1 MYQITKHP
9 ILDIPQTEV
18 VEFMFEGHKVLGRKG
33 YTIAKALHEAGFP
46 VHSHSLQGRN
56 RSLEC
61 GIGKCGA
68 CEMLVDGRVRRI
80 CITPVDGVREVR
92 TIAHE
97 ADLPGVTFEPPQR
110 PQEAQAVAVYKTTVA
125 IVGAGP
131 AGLACREQLQKFGI
145 DCLVIDS
152 NPRIGGQF
160 NMQTHQFFFFEREK
174 RYGGM
179 RGFDIAK
186 TLAGGVSAE
195 GAEAAADGGILLNTT
210 VWDILE
216 GPRIAVK
223 NVVNGQMAYV
233 DAQHLVVAAGAVPF
247 MPAFENDDV
256 PGVYTAAVF
265 QKMMNQEHTLLGKRV
280 LTVGAGNIGYLTSYQ
295 AVQAGATIKAIIEAQ
310 PREGGFP
317 VQANR
322 VRRLGIPIMTGYT
335 LVRAIPN
342 KDMTGITGAV
352 IARCENFKPVPGT
365 EQVVGDIDIINI
377 CTGLVPDNQLLVKG
391 KELFG
396 HRVYGAGD
404 AVRIGEGT
412 SAVLRGRQAAYEIA
426 QEMGLRFNYDEY
438 LDISRQYIDSQQHP
452 VRLLDKPN
460 LPSAERMAAKPFVQL
475 DCLYGFACNPCTFSC
490 PQGAIS
496 KPTTS
501 STPTVDYDKCIGC
514 MECVNHCPG
523 LAIFGYN
530 MQKDW
535 CFLPIEYEVEEGAEV
550 WLVDNDGRRIGEGV
564 VEKVMRKE
572 NKTNVARV
580 KVESGKWKEESGRIT
595 DVKGFI
601 RKDRYPESGK
611 AGMCDCG
618 GAADSVACLHN
629 SAVTY
634 VCHCEDI
641 SDEQVLAAVGDR
653 KYISVDELK
662 HITRMGM
669 GPCRGKRCIARARG
683 LLRSHGIE
691 LTGEATPRAPL
702 SNQVT
707 LGDVYTEGRK
717 EVYVF
722 PKGNDVRREEVQVFI
737 AGGGIAGSGLFR
749 YFSEAGMKPVMVN
762 WSRGASW
769 RNIGG
774 GRPAFSNPDIAD
786 IAQHS
791 HEIFK
796 QIQAVHNINYKP
808 THYVNLVHDEATYR
822 ALDASRAWSDAYMI
836 DRKDFKKEI
845 SPLWDDTRDT
855 YSHAL
860 ITRDCWQATPGRV
873 IDYIRGIGVSL
884 GGRYYEDTE
893 LLSVWRKGDKVV
905 ALVRDHEG
913 KYVEYTC
920 GHFVNAMGWGAER
933 FTDMLGIDTGLYPV
947 KHQAFIT
954 RRLPLMGPN
963 GGALDMIIDRRHYKG
978 FSAVYGQQFEHT
990 GQIIGCASP
999 DTDAYEARQNIK
1011 YNSKEFLEIVS
1022 QVFAEWLP
1030 GLKEVSFLA
1039 CWAGRYTEPRYIVD
1053 PEVGLLTGLR
1063 GHGFMLGQYL
1073 AKLYVDKYLGREVPG
1088 YMKDLALSGHGLS
1101 ENAFK

>member
-1 MYQITKHP
+1 MYEITNHP
-9 ILDIPQTEV
+9 ILDISQTEE
-18 VEFMFEGHKVLGRKG
+18 VEFLFEGKKVRGRKG
-33 YTIAKALHEAGFP
+33 YTIAKALHEAGYP

-80 CITPVDGVREVR
+80 CITAVDGVHEVR
-92 TIAHE
+92 IITHE
-97 ADLPGVTFEPPQR
+97 ADLPGVSFEPPAR
-110 PQEAQAVAVYKTTVA
+110 PQESAQTVQIYKTQVA

-131 AGLACREQLQKFGI
+131 AGLACREQLNAFGI
-145 DCLVIDS
+145 DNLVIDS

-160 NMQTHQFFFFEREK
+160 NMQTHQFFFFEKEK
-174 RYGGM
+174 KYGGM

-186 TLAGGVSAE
+186 TLAGS
-195 GAEAAADGGILLNTT
+195 DDSGILLNTT

-223 NVVNGQMAYV
+223 NMVTGQMAYV
-233 DAQHLVVAAGAVPF
+233 DAQFFVVATGAVPF

-295 AVQAGATIKAIIEAQ
+295 GMQAGATIKAIIEAM

-342 KDMTGITGAV
+342 KEHTGITGAV
-352 IARCENFKPVPGT
+352 IAKCENFKAIPGT
-365 EQVVGDIDIINI
+365 EQVIDDIDIINI
-377 CTGLVPDNQLLVKG
+377 CTGLVPDNQLLTKG

-396 HRVYGAGD
+396 HHVYGVGD

-412 SAVLRGRQAAYEIA
+412 SAVLRGRQSAYEIA
-426 QEMGLRFNYDEY
+426 QELGLRYNYDEY

-452 VRLLDKPN
+452 VRLLEKPN
-460 LPSAERMAAKPFVQL
+460 LPTVERMAAKPFVQL

-501 STPTVDYDKCIGC
+501 STPTVDYNKCIGC
-514 MECVNHCPG
+514 MACVNHCPG
-523 LAIFGYN
+523 LAIFGYDMAKN
-530 MQKDW
+530 I
-535 CFLPIEYEVEEGAEV
+535 CFLPIEYDVADGAEV
-550 WLVDNDGRRIGEGV
+550 YLVDNNGRKIGEGK
-564 VEKVMRKE
+564 VEKVLKKD

-580 KVESGKWKEESGRIT
+580 FVALVDGQMT
-595 DVKGFI
+595 DIKGFI
-601 RKDRYPESGK
+601 AKDRYPEPLNMKPLYPVEGE
-611 AGMCDCG
+611 
-618 GAADSVACLHN
+618 
-629 SAVTY
+629 TY
-634 VCHCEDI
+634 ICHCEDI
-641 SDEQVLAAVGDR
+641 TEKQLIEVVGDR

-669 GPCRGKRCIARARG
+669 GPCRGKRCIARARQV
-683 LLRSHGIE
+683 LRAHGVE
-691 LTGEATPRAPL
+691 VTGDATPRAPL
-702 SNQVT
+702 SNQVS

-722 PKGNDVRREEVQVFI
+722 PKGNDVQHEEVKVFI

-749 YFSEAGMKPVMVN
+749 YFSEAGLKPVMVN

-796 QIQAVHNINYKP
+796 GIQKVHNINYKP
-808 THYVNLVHDEATYR
+808 THYVNLVHDEATYK
-822 ALDASRAWSDAYMI
+822 ALDASRAWSDAYMV

-905 ALVRDHEG
+905 ALVRNHEG
-913 KYVEYTC
+913 KYIEYTC
-920 GHFVNAMGWGAER
+920 DHFVNAMGWGAEK

-954 RRLPLMGPN
+954 RRLPMMGPN
-963 GGALDMIIDRRHYKG
+963 GGPLDMIIDRRHYKG

-999 DTDAYEARQNIK
+999 DTDAYETRQNIK

-1030 GLKEVSFLA
+1030 NLKEVSFLA

-1053 PEVGLLTGLR
+1053 PGVGLLTGLR

-1073 AKLYVDKYLGREVPG
+1073 AKLYVDKYLGREVPS

>member
-1 MYQITKHP
+1 MYSIQNHP
-9 ILDIPQTEV
+9 ILDIPQSEE
-18 VEFMFEGHKVLGRKG
+18 VEFLFEGKPVKGRKG

-46 VHSHSLQGRN
+46 VHSHSLAGRN

-80 CITPVDGVREVR
+80 CITAVDGVREVR
-92 TIAHE
+92 SITHE
-97 ADLPGVTFEPPQR
+97 ADLPGVTFEPPAR
-110 PQEAQAVAVYKTTVA
+110 PQESAQTVQVYKTQVA

-131 AGLACREQLQKFGI
+131 AGLACREQLNAFGI
-145 DCLVIDS
+145 DNLVIDS

-160 NMQTHQFFFFEREK
+160 NMQTHQFFFFEKEK
-174 RYGGM
+174 KYGGM

-186 TLAGGVSAE
+186 TLAG
-195 GAEAAADGGILLNTT
+195 DNHDGILLNTT
-210 VWDILE
+210 VWDILA
-216 GPRIAVK
+216 GPRVAVRDF
-223 NVVNGQMAYV
+223 VTGQRAYD
-233 DAQHLVVAAGAVPF
+233 DAQFLVVATGAVPF

-295 AVQAGATIKAIIEAQ
+295 GMQAGATIKAIIEAM

-342 KDMTGITGAV
+342 ADHTGITGAV
-352 IARCENFKPVPGT
+352 IAKCEKFKPIPGT
-365 EQVVGDIDIINI
+365 EQVVDDIDIINI
-377 CTGLVPDNQLLVKG
+377 CTGLVPDNQLLTKG

-396 HRVYGAGD
+396 HHVYGVGD

-412 SAVLRGRQAAYEIA
+412 SAVLRGKQSAYEIA
-426 QEMGLRFNYDEY
+426 QELGIRFNYDEY

-452 VRLLDKPN
+452 IRILERPN
-460 LPSAERMAAKPFVQL
+460 LPTPERMAAKPFVQL

-514 MECVNHCPG
+514 MACVNHCPG
-523 LAIFGYN
+523 LAIFGYDMAKN
-530 MQKDW
+530 I
-535 CFLPIEYEVEEGAEV
+535 CFLPIEYAVEEGAEV
-550 WLVDNDGRRIGEGV
+550 FLVDNNGKKIGEGK
-564 VEKVMRKE
+564 VEKLLKKD

-580 KVESGKWKEESGRIT
+580 FVAQVDGQMT
-595 DVKGFI
+595 DIKGFI
-601 RKDRYPESGK
+601 VKDKYPEALSH
-611 AGMCDCG
+611 
-618 GAADSVACLHN
+618 SVPQSL
-629 SAVTY
+629 STSEPTY
-634 VCHCEDI
+634 ICHCEDI
-641 SDEQVLAAVGDR
+641 TDEQMLAAVGDR

-683 LLRSHGIE
+683 VLRAHGIE
-691 LTGEATPRAPL
+691 LTGDATPRAPL

-717 EVYVF
+717 EVYLF
-722 PKGNDVRREEVQVFI
+722 PKGNDVQHEEVKVFI

-749 YFSEAGMKPVMVN
+749 YFSEAGMNPVMVN

-796 QIQAVHNINYKP
+796 SIQKVHNINYKP
-808 THYVNLVHDEATYR
+808 THYVNLVHDEATYK

-893 LLSVWRKGDKVV
+893 LLSVWRKDDKVV
-905 ALVRDHEG
+905 ALVRNHEG
-913 KYVEYTC
+913 KYIEYTC

-954 RRLPLMGPN
+954 RRLPMMGPN
-963 GGALDMIIDRRHYKG
+963 GGPLDMIIDRRHYKG

-999 DTDAYEARQNIK
+999 DTDAYETRQNIK